1 MKKRAIIAVSICAF
15 MAACGAPIEGPNNPF
30 HACPSIS
37 KADFDKAIEAKAAK
51 IETEIK
57 PNSGLS
63 LKSGMIKM
71 RSCSKAGRVH
81 KRCVSGQDIAV
92 SITQEGFDTRY
103 AIIKK
108 GETYRFN
115 ASHAPNVCEIVEPR
129 PK

>member
-1 MKKRAIIAVSICAF
+1 MKIRLVIASFLCATLS
-15 MAACGAPIEGPNNPF
+15 ACGAAIEGPNNPF

-37 KADFDKAIEAKAAK
+37 KAEFDEAIAAKAAK
-51 IETEIK
+51 IEAQIK

-71 RSCSKAGRVH
+71 RSCSKANRVH
-81 KRCVSGQDIAV
+81 KRCVSGASDVVV
-92 SITQEGFDTRY
+92 SIVQKGLDTRY

-108 GETYRFN
+108 GQTYRFN

-129 PK
+129 R